1 MGGSNTLPLLF
12 AALAAAAA
20 GGTPARGQCRLCDA
34 PSTALSA
41 SPTTESIALEIE
53 TSLDFDRLILAGT
66 GQGVA
71 VIRLD
76 GSATAQ
82 GALEQISGRV
92 MVGTA
97 VVHGV
102 AGRAIRVELPRQIEL
117 RSIGGG
123 RITLD
128 DIVSDLPD
136 VPRLDSGGRL
146 SFRFGGKVTVTADS
160 EGDYR
165 GELPITVE
173 YQ

>member
-1 MGGSNTLPLLF
+1 MGGSKTLALLVV
-12 AALAAAAA
+12 ALAAA
-20 GGTPARGQCRLCDA
+20 GWSPARGQCRLCTT
-34 PSTALSA
+34 PSTTFTPSGG
-41 SPTTESIALEIE
+41 SDRISLEIE

-71 VIRLD
+71 VIRPD
-76 GSATAQ
+76 GSAASL
-82 GALEQISGRV
+82 GALQPLSGRV

-97 VVHGV
+97 VVRGS
-102 AGRAIRVELPRQIEL
+102 ANRAVRIELPKRIEL

-123 RITLD
+123 QISLD
-128 DIVSDLPD
+128 EIVSDLPAI
-136 VPRLDSGGRL
+136 PKLDSAGRL